1 MESKLRNP
9 LLLGQFGPGRSL
21 RLSLAAGQFF
31 ARPAGCRTL
40 YRGRDY
46 DIDYTA
52 PVAAPAP
59 DAAQYAVP
67 GQALPANTVWRYAVR
82 AVTGCGLE
90 SADALPLAVVAIDA
104 GGDGPAVAPNATQ
117 GLTVA
122 PAAGGTFL
130 LRFRYLTFNQALAPT
145 GFKVYADTGDG
156 FNFATPLATLPAPRG
171 LVRQGMAWEHPGYT
185 TPAYAHA
192 LRVGFIVRAYAA
204 AGGQSPNITAVYAVA
219 DDQGPPAPT
228 GLYGSYEVL

>member
-1 MESKLRNP
+1 MESKLRNI
-9 LLLGQFGPGRSL
+9 LLPDFGRHRAL
-21 RLSLAAGQFF
+21 RQQLASVTGFF
-31 ARPAGCRTL
+31 IRPAGCPAIH
-40 YRGRDY
+40 GGY
-46 DIDYTA
+46 DIDYDV
-52 PVAAPAP
+52 PLAAPGP
-59 DAAQYAVP
+59 AATSYAVP

-90 SADALPLAVVAIDA
+90 SAAGSPLAVVAIDA
-104 GGDGPAVAPNATQ
+104 EGDGPLVAPNAPQ

-130 LRFRYLTFNQALAPT
+130 LRFRYLTFNQAIAPAS
-145 GFKVYADTGDG
+145 FKVYADTGSG
-156 FNFATPLATLPAPRG
+156 FNFAAPLATLPAPRG

-192 LRVGFIVRAYAA
+192 LRVGFVVRACAA
-204 AGGQSPNITAVYAVA
+204 AGGQLQNINAAYAVA
-219 DDQGPPAPT
+219 DDLGPPAPT